1 MIRARIVGMGHLSA
15 TLRRLRADRSAA
27 VADAVSAGARDVHD
41 AAVRNLPRRS
51 GRLARRVTVETTPD
65 GLAATVG
72 TELDYG
78 TFLELGTRRMA
89 ARPWLRP
96 AFLVLRGRLR
106 ARLARAAAGAVG
118 RG

>member
-1 MIRARIVGMGHLSA
+1 MIRARVVGMARLSA
-15 TLRRLRADRSAA
+15 TLHRLRADRSTALA
-27 VADAVSAGARDVHD
+27 EAVSAGARDVRD
-41 AAVRNLPRRS
+41 AAIRNLPQRS

-89 ARPWLRP
+89 ARPWLQP
-96 AFLVLRGRLR
+96 AFLGLRGRLR
-106 ARLARAAAGAVG
+106 ARLARAAG
-118 RG
+118 RGA